1 MKKDR
6 WINFLTAASSLFA
19 LSGLGVMIYFAMDLY
34 FNFSTLDLQTASSVG
49 DFMGGVVGAIW
60 SFTGVLLFF
69 LAIRL
74 QSQELSLQRQEFVA
88 NRITGIIYQ
97 QISRVEFAI
106 GAFEFTKI
114 GMEKPIFGINGL
126 YNLYDELSAEVERQE
141 DADQD
146 SVYELWIIRDNENE
160 LIVFFNSLLNSAR
173 AVNKVV
179 ERNEI
184 DGNSQRDLQE
194 LFFEN
199 LGHIIQDVANILNY
213 WIIFYQKNK
222 ESLQNYNFD
231 ESNFKRL
238 GILASDVAAELNKL
252 KS

>member
-6 WINFLTAASSLFA
+6 WIHFLTAASTLFA
-19 LSGLGVMIYFAMDLY
+19 LSGLGVMLYFILDLY
-34 FNFSTLDLQTASSVG
+34 FNFSALDLQTASNVG
-49 DFMGGVVGAIW
+49 DFIGGVVGAIW
-60 SFTGVLLFF
+60 SFTGVLLFY

-106 GAFEFTKI
+106 GEFQFSKI
-114 GMEKPIFGINGL
+114 GMEKPIFGINAL
-126 YNLYDELSAEVERQE
+126 YNLYDELSAEVEQ
-141 DADQD
+141 DSD

-160 LIVFFNSLLNSAR
+160 LIVFFNSLLNSVR
-173 AVNKVV
+173 AVNKVL
-179 ERNEI
+179 ERNEL
-184 DGNSQRDLQE
+184 DEHSQRDLEE

-199 LGHIIQDVANILNY
+199 LGHIIQDVVNILSY
-213 WIIFYQKNK
+213 WNVYYQENKNN
-222 ESLQNYNFD
+222 LQNYNFD

-238 GILASDVAAELNKL
+238 GIITENVKAELQKL
-252 KS
+252 TS